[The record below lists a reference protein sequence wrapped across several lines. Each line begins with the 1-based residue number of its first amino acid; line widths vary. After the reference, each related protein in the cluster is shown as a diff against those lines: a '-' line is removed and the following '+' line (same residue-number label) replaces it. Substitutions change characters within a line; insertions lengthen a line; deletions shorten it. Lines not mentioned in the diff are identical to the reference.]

1 MTTFLPQLPENN
13 QFLLIGVKIMFVL
26 AGFLYLLFALLI
38 TKQVSLMSKTL
49 GTTHAARNKF
59 LAFIHLIISIGVLIY
74 YLLVL

>member
-49 GTTHAARNKF
+49 GTTHAARNKV
-59 LAFIHLIISIGVLIY
+59 LAFIHLFISIGVLIY